1 WIMKSNSLELERVIP
16 GENILSLSH
25 SNAILFNLSSS
36 PSSSSSSYSLSS
48 SSSSSSSSL
57 SFQKNF
63 NLSTTQM
70 DSVSSYD
77 TYQHIT
83 ETIVYKY
90 ICLTIFVIGVIGNLL
105 SVLVFSRPSLR
116 HRSCAVYFLALA
128 ITDIASLCAS
138 FIDTVLPSYNNV
150 TLTTKSLF
158 ICKLNPLMVYFTT
171 DLSNFLLAV
180 ASIDRAV
187 SIQCPH
193 TSTKFCRARIAIYII
208 IAMSII
214 FLLINGHIF
223 WGFEIDELSHSI
235 QACMPSKKSMAFK
248 DAHNSLTYDRF
259 YAIFDSLDM
268 LFAVVIPFIVM
279 LVCNI
284 IILIRVITSRR
295 SITTIITTTIQS
307 KKVRKRHEKEKQ
319 LTVMLLGSAA
329 AFLVFTLPTE
339 INDTVRAF
347 RPPNA
352 SQTKGAMALLTAIFI
367 AMGQLNHAIHFY
379 IYTLTGGVFRKE
391 LIQLFTLTRNK
402 SVSNRRQNT
411 EQTLLQSKPLQ
422 HNNTHINI
430 NMNMN
435 VHGF

>member
-1 WIMKSNSLELERVIP
+1 IMKSSSLDFEQITS
-16 GENILSLSH
+16 GESFLSLSH
-25 SNAILFNLSSS
+25 SNTILFNLSSA
-36 PSSSSSSYSLSS
+36 
-48 SSSSSSSSL
+48 SSSSSSL
-57 SFQKNF
+57 FQKDLNI
-63 NLSTTQM
+63 STSQS
-70 DSVSSYD
+70 DSISSYD
-77 TYQHIT
+77 PYQHIA

-90 ICLTIFVIGVIGNLL
+90 ICLTIFVIGVIGNSL

-150 TLTTKSLF
+150 TLTTKSLY

-171 DLSNFLLAV
+171 DLSNFLLAI

-187 SIQCPH
+187 SIQCPL
-193 TSTKFCRARIAIYII
+193 TSTRFCRARIAIYII
-208 IAMSII
+208 LVMSVI
-214 FLLINGHIF
+214 FLLINGHLF
-223 WGFEIDELSHSI
+223 WGFEISEIDPSNEV
-235 QACMPSKKSMAFK
+235 CMPSKLKNAFSNGNKSI
-248 DAHNSLTYDRF
+248 TYDRF
-259 YAIFDSLDM
+259 YAVFDSLDM

-284 IILIRVITSRR
+284 LILIRVITSRR
-295 SITTIITTTIQS
+295 SIRAIITTTIQS
-307 KKVRKRHEKEKQ
+307 KKHRKRHEKEKQ

-347 RPPNA
+347 RPSNI

-379 IYTLTGGVFRKE
+379 IYTLTGGVFRNE
-391 LIQLFTLTRNK
+391 LMQLLNLSRNQSRK
-402 SVSNRRQNT
+402 GRRNTT
-411 EQTLLQSKPLQ
+411 EQTLLQSKALQ
-422 HNNTHINI
+422 NNITTN
-430 NMNMN
+430 N
-435 VHGF
+435 HGF

>member
-1 WIMKSNSLELERVIP
+1 MKSNSLELERVIP
-16 GENILSLSH
+16 VENFLSLTQ
-25 SNAILFNLSSS
+25 SNTILFNL
-36 PSSSSSSYSLSS
+36 
-48 SSSSSSSSL
+48 SSSSSSSL

-63 NLSTTQM
+63 NLSTIQIDTI
-70 DSVSSYD
+70 SSYD
-77 TYQHIT
+77 PYQHIT

-90 ICLTIFVIGVIGNLL
+90 ICLAIFVIGVVGNLL

-150 TLTTKSLF
+150 TLTAKSLF

-208 IAMSII
+208 IAMSIM
-214 FLLINGHIF
+214 FLIINGHIF
-223 WGFEIDELSHSI
+223 WGFEISNIPPSFHG
-235 QACMPSKKSMAFK
+235 CMPSKKRITYNKGHDSI
-248 DAHNSLTYDRF
+248 TYDRF

-295 SITTIITTTIQS
+295 SIRTIITTTIQS
-307 KKVRKRHEKEKQ
+307 KKFRKRHEKEKQ

-347 RPPNA
+347 RPSHA

-379 IYTLTGGVFRKE
+379 IYTLTGGVFRNE
-391 LIQLFTLTRNK
+391 LIQLFNVTKKK
-402 SVSNRRQNT
+402 SLSNRRRTT
-411 EQTLLQSKPLQ
+411 EQSLLHSKSLQ
-422 HNNTHINI
+422 HNNVTMNI
-430 NMNMN
+430 NTN
-435 VHGF
+435 VHEF